1 MPYHFGEVLNR
12 SLPSIKNLVIEQFDI
27 MNVSGI
33 NNKGAATKSSDVI
46 MFLLGFQGVKNGQK
60 WVKDIQHYI

>member
-1 MPYHFGEVLNR
+1 M
-12 SLPSIKNLVIEQFDI
+12 PSIKNLVIEQFDI
-27 MNVSGI
+27 MNVSGV